1 MNRIKEVRQKKNISL
16 YRLSKETGIAYK
28 NLWRIEHDADTR
40 VSTLKKIADALD
52 CNASD
57 LIN

>member
-28 NLWRIEHDADTR
+28 NLWLIEHGADTR
-40 VSTLKKIADALD
+40 VSTLKKIADALG

-57 LIN
+57 LID